1 MRTFMAA
8 GVLLLATACTP
19 APPPLDPSFES
30 PDAVARE
37 VLRLMAAGD
46 INGLRALAV
55 TEQEFRATIWPELP
69 TARPERNLPFS
80 YVWGD
85 LKQKSEASLSSLL
98 ARHRAHR
105 LELIGVRFGAHTPDA
120 SYVVHRDTV
129 LTVTDSA
136 MKGPPEDVRL
146 CGSLV
151 EHRGRWKVFSYVVDD

>member
-1 MRTFMAA
+1 MLA
-8 GVLLLATACTP
+8 GVFLLATACTP
-19 APPPLDPSFES
+19 APRPLDPSFES

-69 TARPERNLPFS
+69 AARPERNLPFS

-85 LKQKSEASLSSLL
+85 LRQKSEASLSSLL
-98 ARHRAHR
+98 VQHRGHR
-105 LELIGVRFGAHTPDA
+105 FELVGVRFGDRTPYA

-129 LTVTDSA
+129 LIVTDSA
-136 MKGPPEDVRL
+136 TEGPPEDVRL
-146 CGSLV
+146 CGSLI
-151 EHRGRWKVFSYVVDD
+151 EQKGRWKVFSYVVDD